1 MNTIRLYKKSKDF
14 AKVICMKQ
22 MLEKNQNDLGANIIA
37 NLNFTLELLTG
48 TTLVSVDEH
57 DNAIG
62 FCHFHKDTKNGE
74 TVLHIKQLFVA
85 EKFRNEGNGTFLL
98 DQAYEYASNRG
109 INDFLMDVSVYGT
122 YPRKL
127 LQKILNKKNLI
138 KPERRSIWQ
147 N

>member
-1 MNTIRLYKKSKDF
+1 MNTVRAYKKSKDF
-14 AKVICMKQ
+14 TTIIRMKRINH
-22 MLEKNQNDLGANIIA
+22 EQNELLARFIA
-37 NLNFTLELLTG
+37 NVNFTLELLTG

-62 FCHFHKDTKNGE
+62 FCHFQKDTKHGE
-74 TVLHIKQLFVA
+74 PVLHIKQLFVD
-85 EKFRNEGNGTFLL
+85 ENYRNEGNGTFLL
-98 DQAYEYASNRG
+98 DQAYEYASKRG

-127 LQKILNKKNLI
+127 LQKILNKKKLI
-138 KPERRSIWQ
+138 KPERRLIWQ